1 MILLAQGA
9 CQRSPPLILH
19 RHIPP
24 PVPRLALSDRGRVP
38 AQPRVTSQQPLGL
51 ARTGPV
57 LARVIFSPSLE
68 LRRVPLLSTGSS
80 GRKEQVQPV
89 RGEGQVMGTGIL
101 GPPLG
106 STDLLALSG
115 PRSTLPAE

>member
-24 PVPRLALSDRGRVP
+24 HPRLALSDRGRVP
-38 AQPRVTSQQPLGL
+38 AQPRVTSQQPLAL

-57 LARVIFSPSLE
+57 LARVIFSRL
-68 LRRVPLLSTGSS
+68 
-80 GRKEQVQPV
+80 
-89 RGEGQVMGTGIL
+89 
-101 GPPLG
+101 
-106 STDLLALSG
+106 
-115 PRSTLPAE
+115 